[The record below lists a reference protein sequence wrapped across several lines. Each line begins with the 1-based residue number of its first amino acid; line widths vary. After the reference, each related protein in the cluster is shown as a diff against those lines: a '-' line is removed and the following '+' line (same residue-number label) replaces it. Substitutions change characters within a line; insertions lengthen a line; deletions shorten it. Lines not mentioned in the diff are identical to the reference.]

1 MGACKGFRN
10 GWIQGLSDSRKVFV
24 TIFSSAFS
32 WGLAGRLS
40 KVRKRRPSAL
50 HFPANVPEF
59 SLVDLVASPAHSEA
73 IAVARRMCYLT
84 ARPGFCVGPWSQV
97 VRPAP
102 LSHMERGQ
110 ERWDSPWKTG
120 QEEELLE
127 RQETSTVDMRQ
138 VLYYG
143 GGSRGQGP
151 YQSQGAIWASCLPA
165 QTQRDC

>member
-1 MGACKGFRN
+1 MGASKGFRN

-40 KVRKRRPSAL
+40 KVRERRPSAL

-59 SLVDLVASPAHSEA
+59 SLVGLVRSPAHSEA

-102 LSHMERGQ
+102 PESHGTRAGKVGFSVEN
-110 ERWDSPWKTG
+110 WTG
-120 QEEELLE
+120 G
-127 RQETSTVDMRQ
+127 RTAGTSGNARST
-138 VLYYG
+138 
-143 GGSRGQGP
+143 
-151 YQSQGAIWASCLPA
+151 
-165 QTQRDC
+165 